1 MTLPQF
7 VLASASPARKRLLQT
22 IGIDPIVRP
31 SDFDESTIS
40 QEHPDLLVEQLAKCK
55 AEKVAT
61 DFADAIVTGCDSVL
75 VIRGEIQ
82 GKPANTE
89 EAIARWQQMRGST
102 GFLYTGHATVDTR
115 QQKTLVRHQI
125 TQVTF
130 ANVSDRQIEAYVATG
145 EPLKCAG
152 SFALEGKGGLFV
164 EKIAGCHT
172 NVIGL
177 SLPLLREML
186 QELGYDPTDYWQS
199 A

>member
-1 MTLPQF
+1 MAIPKF
-7 VLASASPARKRLLQT
+7 VLASASPARRRLLQN
-22 IGIDPIVRP
+22 IGIEPVVRP
-31 SDFDESTIS
+31 SNFDESTIS
-40 QEHPDLLVEQLAKCK
+40 EVHPELLVEKLAKSK
-55 AEKVAT
+55 AETVAEE
-61 DFADAIVTGCDSVL
+61 FADAVVMGCDSVL
-75 VIRGEIQ
+75 VVCGEIQ
-82 GKPANTE
+82 GKPATRE
-89 EAIARWQQMRGST
+89 EAIARWQQMRGDT
-102 GFLYTGHATVDTR
+102 GFLYTGHATIDTR

-130 ANVSDRQIEAYVATG
+130 ARISDRQIEAYVDTG

-199 A
+199 S